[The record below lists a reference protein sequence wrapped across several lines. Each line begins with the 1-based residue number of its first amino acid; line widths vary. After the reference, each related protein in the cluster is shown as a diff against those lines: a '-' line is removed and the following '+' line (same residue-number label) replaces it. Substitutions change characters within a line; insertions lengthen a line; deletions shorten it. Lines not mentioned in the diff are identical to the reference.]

1 MIPNIALTGD
11 DPGARSRSLSEG
23 RPRNSPMNPEALNTG
38 DDHLS
43 SMAAAQPL
51 KAGRG
56 YKKQDVLAQRHVSSR
71 LWCAD
76 CSRSPG
82 DR

>member
-1 MIPNIALTGD
+1 
-11 DPGARSRSLSEG
+11 
-23 RPRNSPMNPEALNTG
+23 MNPEALNTG

-56 YKKQDVLAQRHVSSR
+56 YKKQDVFAQRHVSSR
-71 LWCAD
+71 LWRAD